1 MSLCLYKSC
10 EAIRESRVELDSVS
24 CSTMR
29 VVQYVLSRGEEERSM
44 GV

>member
-10 EAIRESRVELDSVS
+10 EAIRGSRVELVSVS

-29 VVQYVLSRGEEERSM
+29 VVQYVIVRGEEERSM
-44 GV
+44 EV